1 MYGQSYLALG
11 CANES
16 RDSSRASES
25 NMSTGIVKGEGTSV
39 LGKIVVPCPEHPL
52 AQIDPS
58 MFERLFIIFF
68 SFGGCVEFPSLPGF
82 LTPSPH
88 RLLDGLKSFAQ

>member
-16 RDSSRASES
+16 RDRSRASES

-39 LGKIVVPCPEHPL
+39 LCKIVVPCPDHQL
-52 AQIDPS
+52 TQIHS
-58 MFERLFIIFF
+58 SLFGEATYFIFF
-68 SFGGCVEFPSLPGF
+68 VCWMRRVSIVAWFSDPLPPSL
-82 LTPSPH
+82 T
-88 RLLDGLKSFAQ
+88 